1 MDIIRG
7 IREDSRCL
15 QGASTRSLVQA
26 VPALQAH
33 AFMQERMYV
42 NAKDV
47 QALAPALFPHRLQL
61 APGTRNALEVV
72 EDGMKIPLEKLS
84 RSLMR

>member
-1 MDIIRG
+1 
-7 IREDSRCL
+7 
-15 QGASTRSLVQA
+15 
-26 VPALQAH
+26 
-33 AFMQERMYV
+33 MYV

-72 EDGMKIPLEKLS
+72 EDAMKIPLEKLS